1 MSIES
6 PIGDSLIKFGPGSR
20 QAPGATT
27 ANIDPMRD
35 IVARN
40 IEDLREAPASK
51 DPKCKTATDLLR
63 RSIEIQ
69 DERALDYDQP
79 DGERSMG
86 KVVQA
91 FNAIKGREV
100 LAESDG
106 WLIQVLLKV
115 VRDQSRQHAHRD
127 SCEDLVSYGSLYSE
141 ARLSGR

>member
-6 PIGDSLIKFGPGSR
+6 PIRDNIVKPEASGRAVPVAR
-20 QAPGATT
+20 T

-40 IEDLREAPASK
+40 IEDLREAPVSN

-79 DGERSMG
+79 GGERSMG

-100 LAESDG
+100 LVESDG
-106 WLIQVLLKV
+106 WLLQVLLKM